1 VGGGDAADGGGQWT
15 VIGAKGVAQGAGGG
29 GRPHKKKM
37 KRAMELAAFASTD
50 VYHQVARALQRQ

>member
-1 VGGGDAADGGGQWT
+1 M
-15 VIGAKGVAQGAGGG
+15 IGAKGVAAKRGDSGAGAVAGAV

-50 VYHQVARALQRQ
+50 VYHQVSVQCSGFENV